1 MKKTNRIL
9 IISFLLIVQIGS
21 FAQCPMC
28 AMSVEDSPYKA
39 GINTGIL
46 YLLLLPFLLMGGAML
61 YWYFN
66 KDKFNSSEKNKMF
79 DDINYN

>member
-1 MKKTNRIL
+1 MN
-9 IISFLLIVQIGS
+9 

-28 AMSVEDSPYKA
+28 SMSVEHSQYKA

-46 YLLLLPFLLMGGAML
+46 YLLLLPFLLMGGAMI

-66 KDKFNSSEKNKMF
+66 KSKFNSSEKNKMF

>member
-1 MKKTNRIL
+1 
-9 IISFLLIVQIGS
+9 
-21 FAQCPMC
+21 
-28 AMSVEDSPYKA
+28 MSVEDSPYKA